1 MKRTDN
7 PRIRCTIE
15 KCVYGG
21 DGLARV
27 DGRVVF
33 VPGTLPGETVE
44 AQVLQA
50 KRSFLRARPVR
61 VLTPSPDRIQP
72 CCRLADGGQVP
83 GCVYDHAAYPAE
95 VRIKQGQLE
104 EAIRWL
110 PGGDAC
116 RFYPP
121 IPADVPLHYR
131 NKITLHGAREK
142 GLPILGY
149 LREPSH
155 RVADLPVCPL
165 ASPAINRALAAFRAS
180 EPFQRIGVRDTVV
193 FRSTSADGAGW
204 WSSTLRA
211 KTLPDLLTEE
221 TPMGPLKVPYDGFFQ
236 INPVMAGRLMVVL
249 GAWFE
254 EGCRDYPEI
263 VDAYCGVGGLGLAC
277 MRRGGTRLFGIES
290 GRRAVEIARE
300 NAAAWGIPAEFQC
313 VSLGQESFALSA
325 CVNETAKTTLL
336 VDPPR
341 GGLAPEIAAALR
353 DSRIPRIFYVS
364 CDPATLARDL
374 RILLTDAYRLVR
386 VQLLDLFPRTARF
399 ETLAELRL
407 NRG

>member
-149 LREPSH
+149 LRELSH

-193 FRSTSADGAGW
+193 FRS
-204 WSSTLRA
+204 
-211 KTLPDLLTEE
+211 
-221 TPMGPLKVPYDGFFQ
+221 
-236 INPVMAGRLMVVL
+236 
-249 GAWFE
+249 
-254 EGCRDYPEI
+254 
-263 VDAYCGVGGLGLAC
+263 
-277 MRRGGTRLFGIES
+277 
-290 GRRAVEIARE
+290 
-300 NAAAWGIPAEFQC
+300 
-313 VSLGQESFALSA
+313 
-325 CVNETAKTTLL
+325 
-336 VDPPR
+336 
-341 GGLAPEIAAALR
+341 
-353 DSRIPRIFYVS
+353 
-364 CDPATLARDL
+364 
-374 RILLTDAYRLVR
+374 
-386 VQLLDLFPRTARF
+386 
-399 ETLAELRL
+399 
-407 NRG
+407 